1 MAWEIRGAVPDFPVT
16 IFVEI
21 QTSVMS
27 TGRTL
32 FSRTPRSFFLFPL
45 PIISAKQTVSRRIK
59 FFAQLS
65 FKKARFPFPPPPHAA
80 HFVNSHIP
88 GSLKFFCRNRIFPL
102 DKPAPP
108 WYNVITKQRNTE
120 NQGGICTD
128 NNRLRKP
135 MHTRFEDALP

>member
-32 FSRTPRSFFLFPL
+32 LNRTPRSISSFPL
-45 PIISAKQTVSRRIK
+45 YIISAKQTGYRRIK

-65 FKKARFPFPPPPHAA
+65 FKKARFP
-80 HFVNSHIP
+80 IP
-88 GSLKFFCRNRIFPL
+88 YPCNLE
-102 DKPAPP
+102 KP
-108 WYNVITKQRNTE
+108 V
-120 NQGGICTD
+120 
-128 NNRLRKP
+128 L
-135 MHTRFEDALP
+135 